1 MIILN
6 AVKNNFKFY
15 IPFQSIKITYAKK
28 HKYDNIKEK
37 FCE

>member
-15 IPFQSIKITYAKK
+15 IPFQSIKITYAK
-28 HKYDNIKEK
+28 NINMII
-37 FCE
+37 